1 MTPSASPSE
10 PIITPPTPP
19 QPRKR
24 PSKSVSP
31 RGFEA
36 LQAMGRRHSFPPLL
50 FRGGRRGGG
59 SFLSRLP
66 RIWVFRFDKP
76 VQGKLFYRHAG
87 TRGEVVT
94 EHFGISGV
102 YDGEIGHINDNYR
115 HFHNIVDRCADFFKQ
130 SEDILEA
137 LFCLSLYAT
146 PSKLPRGRI
155 DPQLAREIN
164 GVFGSGCL
172 GIRANGCRG
181 FGCTDD
187 FVPLG

>member
-1 MTPSASPSE
+1 MEKSAIST
-10 PIITPPTPP
+10 ITT
-19 QPRKR
+19 
-24 PSKSVSP
+24 VI
-31 RGFEA
+31 F
-36 LQAMGRRHSFPPLL
+36 
-50 FRGGRRGGG
+50 
-59 SFLSRLP
+59 
-66 RIWVFRFDKP
+66 
-76 VQGKLFYRHAG
+76 
-87 TRGEVVT
+87 T
-94 EHFGISGV
+94 ISLI
-102 YDGEIGHINDNYR
+102 D
-115 HFHNIVDRCADFFKQ
+115 ADFFKQ

-146 PSKLPRGRI
+146 PGKLPRGRI